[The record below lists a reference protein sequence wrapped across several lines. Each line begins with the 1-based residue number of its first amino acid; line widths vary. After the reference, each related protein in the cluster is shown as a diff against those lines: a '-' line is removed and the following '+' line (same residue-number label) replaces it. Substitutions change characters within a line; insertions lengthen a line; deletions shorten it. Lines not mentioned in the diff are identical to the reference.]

1 MTGGIDYYGMNYSKI
16 ENDNRAHEKLCS
28 GGGAKNVSG
37 SKKVQM
43 GVHSWNRTENPGN
56 GSKCRPWILFDFF
69 FPSQKHVTKWL
80 KFVESFCGNVK
91 INMLRDILRAEM

>member
-37 SKKVQM
+37 SKKKSRWVFIR
-43 GVHSWNRTENPGN
+43 GTA
-56 GSKCRPWILFDFF
+56 
-69 FPSQKHVTKWL
+69 L
-80 KFVESFCGNVK
+80 KIRVMAASAGLGYCSTSSFRAK
-91 INMLRDILRAEM
+91 NMLQNG

>member
-37 SKKVQM
+37 SKKSPD
-43 GVHSWNRTENPGN
+43 GCS
-56 GSKCRPWILFDFF
+56 
-69 FPSQKHVTKWL
+69 
-80 KFVESFCGNVK
+80 FVEPH
-91 INMLRDILRAEM
+91 